1 MDDTIPQLPRSLAA
15 MDRLERALK
24 RLEQTV
30 AGGHGDLFGAFA
42 PREGKTGDARAE
54 RLEQSITLVERRL
67 DAVIERLS
75 RRLAD

>member
-30 AGGHGDLFGAFA
+30 ASGHDDLFGVSAQ
-42 PREGKTGDARAE
+42 RESKAGDARAE
-54 RLEQSITLVERRL
+54 QMEQLISLAERRL
-67 DAVIERLS
+67 DTLIERLS

>member
-30 AGGHGDLFGAFA
+30 AGNHDDLFGASA
-42 PREGKTGDARAE
+42 RWQGKADDARTE
-54 RLEQSITLVERRL
+54 QMEQSITLVEQRL

>member
-24 RLEQTV
+24 RLEQAV
-30 AGGHGDLFGAFA
+30 AGDHGDLFGVSA
-42 PREGKTGDARAE
+42 RRQGKADDARTE
-54 RLEQSITLVERRL
+54 QMEQSITLVEQRL

-75 RRLAD
+75 RRLTD